1 VSDWEAAGRSEVTAR
16 WCSLFPA
23 LSTDPEDDL
32 TGLENDY
39 ERVKAV
45 LDRYR
50 SELQRLVPTG
60 AGTGITGLCVW
71 SPVSRDDRP
80 DLTSADDFR
89 LSVGVPSGLSPWT
102 DPAVAP
108 AALDCALSV
117 AVPDESQLP
126 QGPLFLEGVPLVVGI
141 IRPGSLRPLK
151 GGGLA
156 GEIHEA
162 SGP

>member
-16 WCSLFPA
+16 WCSLLRA

-60 AGTGITGLCVW
+60 AGTGITGLRVW
-71 SPVSRDDRP
+71 SPVSREERP
-80 DLTSADDFR
+80 DLTHADDFR

-102 DPAVAP
+102 DPPAAP

-117 AVPDESQLP
+117 TVPDESHLP
-126 QGPLFLEGVPLVVGI
+126 QGPLLLEGVPLVVGI
-141 IRPGSLRPLK
+141 IRPGSLLPLE

-156 GEIHEA
+156 QELQA